1 MARYASGKYAYGISD
16 RSGFR
21 YRLSEMVTEWNGA
34 KVGPDEYEAKHPQL
48 EPVSP
53 GPDPQALYDPRP
65 DTNSEVSS
73 VNITFPVFNTETLRY
88 IELVSM
94 KNVTAKFYGK
104 MASKKAKIVF
114 AGFDFSKCMS
124 NELNMLDN
132 TNRLFADNIHIAE
145 TKCVVNKS
153 YSVCYPDDC
162 NGVGLRY
169 ITGNLPVRPY
179 HPQLQESAIVDNTP
193 R

>member
-1 MARYASGKYAYGISD
+1 MSGVCDKTSNNKFFNCPPRMDDGRHFTDYRPNSYVNDLIRYSNNVRSSYQARQFLIANATK
-16 RSGFR
+16 
-21 YRLSEMVTEWNGA
+21 LMN
-34 KVGPDEYEAKHPQL
+34 
-48 EPVSP
+48 
-53 GPDPQALYDPRP
+53 
-65 DTNSEVSS
+65 
-73 VNITFPVFNTETLRY
+73 VNNDY
-88 IELVSM
+88 NQM
-94 KNVTAKFYGK
+94 KNGCTECNAPVIPT
-104 MASKKAKIVF
+104 
-114 AGFDFSKCMS
+114 
-124 NELNMLDN
+124 
-132 TNRLFADNIHIAE
+132 E